1 MPCIAE
7 TESLNFRLHSQAI
20 GATTPAFVAALA
32 FALLRQQERWQVYAA
47 LLPVMIGLVIAT
59 GGEPSFH
66 VLGFAA
72 TVVAT
77 ALRALKT
84 VMQVKAD

>member
-1 MPCIAE
+1 M
-7 TESLNFRLHSQAI
+7 LQAVS
-20 GATTPAFVAALA
+20 ATTPAFVAALA
-32 FALLRQQERWQVYAA
+32 LTLLKQRERWPVYAA
-47 LLPVMIGLVIAT
+47 LLPVMLGLVVAT

-72 TVVAT
+72 TIGAT

-84 VMQVKAD
+84 VMQVSNICRYQR

>member
-1 MPCIAE
+1 MV
-7 TESLNFRLHSQAI
+7 SQAI
-20 GATTPAFVAALA
+20 SATTPAFVAALA
-32 FALLRQQERWQVYAA
+32 LALLRQRERWGVYAA
-47 LLPVMIGLVIAT
+47 LLPVMAGLAIAT

-72 TVVAT
+72 TVGAT

-84 VMQVKAD
+84 VMQVGHAVVVAANDTNLDV